1 MMSNILYDKILI
13 KHITPHLMSSN
24 AIDECYTLS
33 QRNYESK
40 MNNVKL

>member
-1 MMSNILYDKILI
+1 MMSIYLDDKILI
-13 KHITPHLMSSN
+13 KHITHHLMSSN
-24 AIDECYTLS
+24 AIDERYTLR